1 MALPEIPLFRNKG
14 GPPVPGKNGSSG
26 PVPRG
31 MVKPGML
38 GGPGPG
44 PGPKPIVGNTST
56 SGLVPGG
63 SSGPVPGGSSG
74 PVPGGSSG
82 PVPGR
87 SSGPV
92 PGGSSGPVPA
102 GLSRSKP

>member
-74 PVPGGSSG
+74 PVPG
-82 PVPGR
+82 R